1 MPDDTLDNS
10 LEMELLELAEYL
22 EDYDPSGAFC
32 LSEDTGYF
40 SEISFRLPVYLKSGR
55 VSLIE
60 AHKIS
65 HGPTTGRFLMGSAA
79 VPKPAHGAM
88 RRSCL
93 ERTVR
98 SCLHGLDWRGS
109 EVQVRCDPREIS
121 PDVTAHIGSALAQ
134 EALKHSSMS
143 SSEFLLPWR
152 RLPTLAQ
159 RELQANAAPEA
170 ESEIAQSA
178 AKALG
183 VTSPVD
189 LYETALLSIYPTACA
204 SRGLKMDDCTTLVRG
219 RGSWAFK
226 VAEAIQKAFGA
237 PVRVEV
243 AGRRYRP
250 GVTRSSAPGQSG
262 SHQQGRWETDEREA
276 SAQPEVIV
284 LLGGG
289 EAITPDRAGEIK
301 SCLLFHLHRESLTA
315 DGETALRARGIVV
328 VPRLLLCSVEELAA
342 DSLSDPA
349 EAAAIEAA
357 APQELEERAQKLR
370 STWRQKLLAAW
381 ERILAKTKEEQ
392 CSAHHAAVRLS
403 AQCLIEHA
411 KRRLR
416 VTETLRKDVA
426 APSAGGGGADS
437 PEPVQEEAPASS
449 EGPPETPPSSTGS
462 L

>member
-1 MPDDTLDNS
+1 MPDNAEENS
-10 LEMELLELAEYL
+10 LELELIGLAEHL

-32 LSEDTGYF
+32 LREDTGYF

-60 AHKIS
+60 AYKLT
-65 HGPTTGRFLMGSAA
+65 HGPPAGRFLMASAA
-79 VPKPAHGAM
+79 SSAPAHSAM

-93 ERTVR
+93 ERTLR
-98 SCLHGLDWRGS
+98 SCLHGLDWRGA
-109 EVQVRCDPREIS
+109 EVQVTCDPREIS
-121 PDVTAHIGSALAQ
+121 PEVTAHIGSALSQ
-134 EALKHSSMS
+134 EAIKHGSRSA
-143 SSEFLLPWR
+143 SEFVLPWR
-152 RLPTLAQ
+152 RLPTLAERDQ
-159 RELQANAAPEA
+159 QPGAPA
-170 ESEIAQSA
+170 QTESEIAQSA

-183 VTSPVD
+183 ITSPVD

-204 SRGLKMDDCTTLVRG
+204 SRGLKMDECTTLVRG

-226 VAEAIQKAFGA
+226 VAEAIQRAFGA

-250 GVTRSSAPGQSG
+250 GATRNPAAGQPG
-262 SHQQGRWETDEREA
+262 SHQQGRWETDEKDT
-276 SAQPEVIV
+276 SAQPEVII

-289 EAITPDRAGEIK
+289 DPITSDRTADVK

-328 VPRLLLCSVEELAA
+328 VPRLLLCSIEELAA
-342 DSLSDPA
+342 TSLADLSLSTA
-349 EAAAIEAA
+349 IAAAE
-357 APQELEERAQKLR
+357 PQELEEMTHKLR
-370 STWRQKLLAAW
+370 SSWRQRLLAAW

-403 AQCLIEHA
+403 SQCLIEHG

-416 VTETLRKDVA
+416 AAEEPRPA
-426 APSAGGGGADS
+426 APAADAAPDGPAHETS
-437 PEPVQEEAPASS
+437 PTEPAPSPDERSGDSSPS
-449 EGPPETPPSSTGS
+449 EGPH
-462 L
+462 